1 MGFKMFSLD
10 EQQKLINNKLNS
22 ILQRI
27 ETFNSNENI
36 QENEIREHLMDNF
49 PIDTVKDLQQF
60 EKSLIEDSI
69 NRKELVSIS

>member
-1 MGFKMFSLD
+1 MGFKMSSLD

-36 QENEIREHLMDNF
+36 QENEIREHLMDSF
-49 PIDTVKDLQQF
+49 PIDIVEEQF
-60 EKSLIEDSI
+60 EKSLIEGSI
-69 NRKELVSIS
+69 NRKELVSIF